1 MSYHFVVFGSIKDV
15 YKTFALYRIWWWR
28 KLSIKMFSKL
38 CHCRI
43 ILYLFAG
50 FKIIILCSVHP
61 KWFMKFV
68 FSAKMWFMKTSTRIV
83 NYESQVA
90 KLNPGNPEYLKQNKN
105 HLAIQIHHSM
115 LELLLLVYCSYT
127 VFLYFPS
134 VTNW

>member
-1 MSYHFVVFGSIKDV
+1 
-15 YKTFALYRIWWWR
+15 
-28 KLSIKMFSKL
+28 
-38 CHCRI
+38 
-43 ILYLFAG
+43 
-50 FKIIILCSVHP
+50 
-61 KWFMKFV
+61 MKFV

-134 VTNW
+134 VTN